1 MRIVIIGAG
10 FAGMYAA
17 LSAARLRDIKGV
29 SPEELEIALVAPEP
43 TLVIRPRLYEP
54 KPETL
59 TAPLL
64 DVLKAV
70 DVVYIKGSAETIDTA
85 SRTVQVA
92 TANNKRQSLSYDRLV
107 VATGSRLFR
116 PNIPGLAEHGFSVD
130 NLDDA
135 IALDKHLHGLANR
148 PASNGRDTI
157 VVAGGG
163 FTGIEAATEIP
174 ARLRAILGKDARP
187 RVIIVER
194 NSAIAPDMGE
204 GPRPI
209 IEEALRKLGVETRLG
224 AGVAS
229 LDASGITLS
238 DGERIE
244 TETVIWA
251 AGIRAAPLTTQI
263 PAERDNFGRLLVDR
277 DLRVPLGAWRLC
289 HRRRRQSS
297 QRRCRQLR
305 ADVVPACDAD
315 GRLCRQQCRR
325 RTIAHGDQAISP
337 EGLRHLSRPRRSR
350 RTVHARLGPQ
360 GRDGWRRRQEDQAG
374 NQHRLDLSAEGR
386 ACRRSRLGRSGAC
399 DRSLAASHKKEPR
412 SMQERGQLSPS
423 INQEDPQ
430 MTQTIQATQQ
440 NTQQKYPEGE
450 THEP

>member
-85 SRTVQVA
+85 SRIVQVA

-135 IALDKHLHGLANR
+135 IALDKHLHGLADR

-174 ARLRAILGKDARP
+174 TRLRAILGKDARP

-251 AGIRAAPLTTQI
+251 AGIRAAPLTMQI

-277 DLRVPLGAWRLC
+277 DLRVPSVPGVFATGDAARAASDDVGNYALMSCQHATRMGAF
-289 HRRRRQSS
+289 
-297 QRRCRQLR
+297 
-305 ADVVPACDAD
+305 
-315 GRLCRQQCRR
+315 
-325 RTIAHGDQAISP
+325 
-337 EGLRHLSRPRRSR
+337 
-350 RTVHARLGPQ
+350 
-360 GRDGWRRRQEDQAG
+360 AG
-374 NQHRLDLSAEGR
+374 NNAAAELLRMATRPYHQKGYVTCLDLGEAGALFTRGWDRKVEMVGDVAKKTKQEINTVWIYPPKPERAAALASA
-386 ACRRSRLGRSGAC
+386 
-399 DRSLAASHKKEPR
+399 
-412 SMQERGQLSPS
+412 
-423 INQEDPQ
+423 DPEHV
-430 MTQTIQATQQ
+430 T
-440 NTQQKYPEGE
+440 EV
-450 THEP
+450 